1 MLQILKEYSI
11 EEERVTGRQRILPQP
26 GQGLCVGQGRFSGT
40 NDQQSEFMQWSQD
53 GWMCLLDWI
62 SQAGTDE
69 LFSQPWF
76 WRRPH
81 VIGEEP
87 RGCGFF
93 SETAG
98 QLRIEHVLWCA
109 KEASA
114 PTQITVIAQSH
125 DAKHH
130 AHIPKMCSVFSS
142 QWDDPVPGV
151 AQVSPASG
159 MPAAEDKW
167 VLRFLLS
174 SFLKTVLSEGKGV
187 SSLLVELYLI
197 G

>member
-1 MLQILKEYSI
+1 MSCFPNRGSDDVLTSSA
-11 EEERVTGRQRILPQP
+11 R
-26 GQGLCVGQGRFSGT
+26 S
-40 NDQQSEFMQWSQD
+40 
-53 GWMCLLDWI
+53 
-62 SQAGTDE
+62 
-69 LFSQPWF
+69 
-76 WRRPH
+76 
-81 VIGEEP
+81 P

-142 QWDDPVPGV
+142 QWDDLVPGV

-159 MPAAEDKW
+159 MPAAE
-167 VLRFLLS
+167 VGAEIFAQLS
-174 SFLKTVLSEGKGV
+174 SQDYVVWGKGHV
-187 SSLLVELYLI
+187 FLTCRTIPHRLMLATSPFPRGPSNLRVRGI
-197 G
+197 GWRGGSIGKGLCSQAWWLGFKPQDLTGRKN